1 MNAEH
6 PAAESP
12 ADGTAQTEP
21 SLSLPFSRPPHPRLP
36 IRTYHCRFCSHL
48 LVATTRK
55 IEQLPRRREPA
66 QDRALILPL
75 PPRLGH
81 GHGQPSPS
89 GQPLEGEGESSG
101 SGVEDGSTR
110 PEALVEHQ
118 KPRLSQ
124 QQQQSEER
132 VRPENDSSAKTVK
145 EIPKSKSKRE
155 KGRPNDHYTILLS
168 TTLPDRKPVI
178 IRRQDGFEKR
188 LLLRC
193 GRCRVV
199 MGYLLDEV
207 HFPARM
213 PGSSGSNS
221 NAETKPDPIISSCKD
236 RSITNDSGGGDRE
249 GPSVVYVLPQSLVRT
264 EEMGDGGGDMPV
276 DDSEWKAWIES

>member
-6 PAAESP
+6 AT
-12 ADGTAQTEP
+12 ADGAAQIEP
-21 SLSLPFSRPPHPRLP
+21 SLSLPFSHPRLP

-48 LVATTRK
+48 LVATTRE

-81 GHGQPSPS
+81 GHGHGQPSPP
-89 GQPLEGEGESSG
+89 GQLLEGEGDSSW
-101 SGVEDGSTR
+101 SGVEDESTR
-110 PEALVEHQ
+110 AEALVEHQ
-118 KPRLSQ
+118 KPQLSQ

-132 VRPENDSSAKTVK
+132 VPPENNSIAKTAK
-145 EIPKSKSKRE
+145 ETPKSKPKRG

-178 IRRQDGFEKR
+178 IRRDDGFEKR

-199 MGYLLDEV
+199 MGYLLDEA
-207 HFPARM
+207 HFPTRA
-213 PGSSGSNS
+213 PGTTCGGSNN
-221 NAETKPDPIISSCKD
+221 NAETKAEPIISGKD
-236 RSITNDSGGGDRE
+236 RGNSSGGDRE

-264 EEMGDGGGDMPV
+264 EKMGDGGGDMPV

>member
-6 PAAESP
+6 PAESP
-12 ADGTAQTEP
+12 DDGTTQTESP
-21 SLSLPFSRPPHPRLP
+21 SQSFSHPPRPRLP

-48 LVATTRK
+48 LVATTRE

-81 GHGQPSPS
+81 GHGHGQPSPS
-89 GQPLEGEGESSG
+89 GQPSLEGEGESSE
-101 SGVEDGSTR
+101 SGEDELIK
-110 PEALVEHQ
+110 PEALVEDQ
-118 KPRLSQ
+118 KPKPRR

-132 VRPENDSSAKTVK
+132 ARSENNNSAKTARD
-145 EIPKSKSKRE
+145 IPKSKSKKE

-178 IRRQDGFEKR
+178 IRRHDGFEKR

-199 MGYLLDEV
+199 MGYLLDEA
-207 HFPARM
+207 HFPTRTAC
-213 PGSSGSNS
+213 GSGDNS
-221 NAETKPDPIISSCKD
+221 NAEMKAEPIVSIGKD
-236 RSITNDSGGGDRE
+236 RSNTNDGGGDRE

-264 EEMGDGGGDMPV
+264 EKMGDGGGDMPV
-276 DDSEWKAWIES
+276 DDSEWKAWMQS